1 MRDMAQ
7 DNIVSPPDQG
17 GNERAVI
24 DGLIER
30 GRAAMAAFAR
40 ADRATVDDA
49 VTAIAWAICEP
60 GRARDLAEIAALDTG
75 EDVAVVRAALG

>member
-1 MRDMAQ
+1 MAQ
-7 DNIVSPPDQG
+7 DNIVSPPDLG
-17 GNERAVI
+17 GVI

-60 GRARDLAEIAALDTG
+60 GRARDLAAIAALDTG

>member
-1 MRDMAQ
+1 MAQ
-7 DNIVSPPDQG
+7 DDIVSPPDQG

-24 DGLIER
+24 DGLIEH

-49 VTAIAWAICEP
+49 
-60 GRARDLAEIAALDTG
+60 
-75 EDVAVVRAALG
+75 AVVRAALG

>member
-1 MRDMAQ
+1 MAQ

-40 ADRATVDDA
+40 ADRATVNDA
-49 VTAIAWAICEP
+49 
-60 GRARDLAEIAALDTG
+60 
-75 EDVAVVRAALG
+75 AVVRAALG

>member
-1 MRDMAQ
+1 MDGRGRCAIVSGHRQREMRDMAQ

-40 ADRATVDDA
+40 ADRATVNDA
-49 VTAIAWAICEP
+49 
-60 GRARDLAEIAALDTG
+60 
-75 EDVAVVRAALG
+75 AVVRAALG